1 MIDPFLQITL
11 IAVLLTAV
19 LTDIRS
25 YRIPNWLT
33 VPAMVCGLLIHTLL
47 NGQAGLILSLEGLG
61 LGLGLF
67 LIFYLMGGMGAGD
80 VKLMAAVGSFLGPT
94 GVLYAAMMT
103 GLLGGLYAMAA
114 IASHW
119 GLRASVQQAVTMLM
133 TLSLPPKVTLP
144 AIPIRGAPLRLRYAL
159 AISLGALLS
168 VMANQAFGGL

>member
-1 MIDPFLQITL
+1 MSDLLLQITL

-19 LTDIRS
+19 VTDIQS

-33 VPAMVCGLLIHTLL
+33 VPAMVCGLLLHTLL

-94 GVLYAAMMT
+94 GVLYAALMT
-103 GLLGGLYAMAA
+103 GLLGGLYAVATMA
-114 IASHW
+114 SCW
-119 GLRASVQQAVTMLM
+119 GLRATVQQAVAMLT
-133 TLSLPPKVTLP
+133 TLSFPQESTLSATKRASLP
-144 AIPIRGAPLRLRYAL
+144 LRYAL
-159 AISLGALLS
+159 VISLGTLLS
-168 VMANQAFGGL
+168 MMANQAFGGL